1 MTPIASPAPGSAAPG
16 SVASGPHTSLVR
28 SVESAMELI
37 RSGETIATSGFVGC
51 GTPDALLDGLA
62 RRFRESGDPAGLTL
76 LFAAGQGDGG
86 EQGLNRLA
94 EPGLLR
100 RVVGGH
106 WGLIPR
112 VAALAVSG
120 QIEGWNL
127 PQGVISRLYRDMA
140 AGLPG
145 TVSRIGLHT
154 FVDPRSQG
162 GRVNERTTDDLVEVV
177 HLGGEELLFYRAT
190 PIDVA
195 LLRGTSADEHG
206 NITMERE
213 ALTLDNLAM
222 ACAARNNGGKV
233 IVQVERIVAAGSLDP
248 RLVKIPHILVDA
260 VVVAPPELHRQTYAT
275 AFNPGYAH
283 EVRIPLDLIPPM
295 PMNER
300 KIAARRAAMELPDGG
315 VVNLG
320 IGMPDGVSTV
330 AAEEHVIDRITLTT
344 EPGIVGGMPASGG
357 DFGAAL
363 NPDALIDQNQ
373 QFDFYQGGGLDL
385 TVLGMAELDADGN
398 VNVSRFGPRLTGAG
412 GFIDISQSARTV
424 VFVGTFTAGGMQV
437 GISDGRL
444 TILSEGRS
452 RKLVRHVEQVT
463 FNGRYAASLG
473 QRVLYVTERAVF
485 AATPEGLRLIEVA
498 PGIDIERD
506 VLGQMDFAPIVQD
519 VALMDSRIFL
529 PQPMGLAAL
538 LRPCATSTPTLE
550 GVSS

>member
-233 IVQVERIVAAGSLDP
+233 IVQVERIVSAGTLDP

-538 LRPCATSTPTLE
+538 LRPRTTSTPTLE
-550 GVSS
+550 GVSP

>member
-233 IVQVERIVAAGSLDP
+233 IVQVERIVSAGTLDP

-485 AATPEGLRLIEVA
+485 AATPDGLRLIEVA
-498 PGIDIERD
+498 PGIDVERD

-538 LRPCATSTPTLE
+538 LRPRATSTPTLE

>member
-233 IVQVERIVAAGSLDP
+233 IVQVERIVSAGTLDP

-283 EVRIPLDLIPPM
+283 EVRIPFDLIPPM

-485 AATPEGLRLIEVA
+485 AATPDGLRLIEVA
-498 PGIDIERD
+498 PGIDVERD

-538 LRPCATSTPTLE
+538 LRPRTTSTPTLE
-550 GVSS
+550 GVSA

>member
-1 MTPIASPAPGSAAPG
+1 
-16 SVASGPHTSLVR
+16 
-28 SVESAMELI
+28 MELI

-506 VLGQMDFAPIVQD
+506 VLAQMDFAPIVQD

-538 LRPCATSTPTLE
+538 LRPRTTSTPTLE
-550 GVSS
+550 GVSA

>member
-233 IVQVERIVAAGSLDP
+233 IVQVERIVSAGTLDP

-485 AATPEGLRLIEVA
+485 AATPDGLRLIEVA
-498 PGIDIERD
+498 PGIDVERD

-538 LRPCATSTPTLE
+538 LRPRTTSTPTLE